1 MAVFKGY
8 SRGLIVAIFSF
19 LAIIIGLAA
28 AIKFSVLV
36 SGWLQTNTNIGAQW
50 LPFIS
55 FAAVMI
61 GVIILVRWIAKIIQ
75 ASVELVMLGWLNKI
89 GGIILYLLLYTMVYS
104 IILFYATQM
113 NILKSETVQASQ
125 TYALIEP
132 WGPKVI
138 EFMGSVIPVF
148 KDMFQDLQN
157 FFGTL
162 HQIRLVFTL
171 CELCAVFFFVS
182 FVVRLFYTTKNTKY
196 FTKNTKFGM
205 RLI

>member
-1 MAVFKGY
+1 MVIDIIFLIIIVMAVFKGY
-8 SRGLIVAIFSF
+8 RRGLIVAVFSF

-36 SGWLQTNTNIGAQW
+36 SSWLQTNTNIGAQW

-61 GVIILVRWIAKIIQ
+61 AMIILVRWIAGIIQ
-75 ASVELVMLGWLNKI
+75 ASVELVLLGWLNKI

-125 TYALIEP
+125 TYAFIEP

-138 EFMGSVIPVF
+138 ELIGSVIPVF

-157 FFGTL
+157 FFGT
-162 HQIRLVFTL
+162 VAPNAT
-171 CELCAVFFFVS
+171 
-182 FVVRLFYTTKNTKY
+182 
-196 FTKNTKFGM
+196 
-205 RLI
+205 